1 MAMSVTEKMKK
12 RFAGNMLTV
21 GEMEEVVGGAMTG
34 INQDAML
41 MKKLGLASL
50 PAIGS
55 EKAWEQAWG
64 SIGVTAVKD
73 KNGGSLYSVNG
84 QSITQGEAWKMA
96 KDAAAAKGPQGF
108 TIPV

>member
-108 TIPV
+108 TLPV

>member
-1 MAMSVTEKMKK
+1 MAMSVTEKMKRK
-12 RFAGNMLTV
+12 FAGNTLTV
-21 GEMEEVVGGAMTG
+21 GELEEVVGGAMTG

-41 MKKLGLASL
+41 LKKLGLGTM
-50 PAIGS
+50 PAIGG
-55 EKAWEQAWG
+55 EKAWEA
-64 SIGVTAVKD
+64 IGVTAVKD